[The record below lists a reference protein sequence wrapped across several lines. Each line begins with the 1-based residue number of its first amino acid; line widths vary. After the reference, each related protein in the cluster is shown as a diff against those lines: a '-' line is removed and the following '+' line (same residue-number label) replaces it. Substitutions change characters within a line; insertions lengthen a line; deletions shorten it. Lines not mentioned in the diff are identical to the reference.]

1 MNEQTDILNN
11 INSQFKELIE
21 LIEKEKD
28 HSFSMKVFDKLK
40 KKKNNSKTKWSIIS
54 LLFLLSISI
63 YFILSNDELIYN
75 IYFVLLSFIR
85 LILIKVRRILI

>member
-28 HSFSMKVFDKLK
+28 YSFSMKVFDKLK
-40 KKKNNSKTKWSIIS
+40 KKKNNFKTKWFIIS

-85 LILIKVRRILI
+85 LILIKVRRRLI